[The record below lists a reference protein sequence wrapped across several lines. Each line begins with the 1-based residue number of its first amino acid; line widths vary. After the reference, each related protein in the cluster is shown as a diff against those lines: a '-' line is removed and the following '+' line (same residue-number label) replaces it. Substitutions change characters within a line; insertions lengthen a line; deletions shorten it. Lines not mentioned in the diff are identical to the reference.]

1 MNRTGEVMI
10 DARRANN
17 LGYFSHEPA
26 LAHPDRIAMIDLT
39 GDAPREVRYGELEER
54 LNRVANLMGAMGLKP
69 GDRLAMCIANR
80 FEFIEI
86 MYGAMRAGVVPVTL
100 STKLGADVLEFTVR
114 DSESVAAIVEPTSNR
129 FIVEVCE
136 AAGLDPLVAFDPAPS
151 GWQDY
156 EGLLMQQVVVFEPP
170 TLAPDHPSFQPY
182 TSGSTGRPKGVVL
195 THAGQLWGI
204 RVFQKHWPDKSGN
217 LSLVAVPMYH
227 KNAMAG
233 TFKPLLHAG
242 GSVVILP
249 DFKPEPFL
257 RALSEYRCTNTGG
270 VPAVYTALLQHRDLI
285 AELDLSHLKSLS
297 VGSAPVQPEL
307 LSDIEETFRV
317 PCVESY
323 GLTEGGP
330 VPIAVPPGVTRVPPG
345 SCGKILP
352 EGELKLVGADGL
364 EHPSEGEIW
373 VRNPGVTPG
382 YWNRPDVNAEKI
394 VDGWLKT
401 GDLFRRDDDGWFYF
415 MGRTDDMFNCGGE
428 NIYPKEVEN
437 LLLCHPDITDASVV
451 PLPHAIKGE
460 APVALITVTKGS
472 TLDEAAAKA
481 WCLENGPAY
490 AHPRRVA
497 VLDTLPLNGAAKI
510 DRLLVQKQA
519 REMFGEE
526 IGR

>member
-1 MNRTGEVMI
+1 M

-26 LAHPDRIAMIDLT
+26 LADPGRIAMIDLT
-39 GDAPREVRYGELEER
+39 GAAPREVTYGELEER
-54 LNRVANLMGAMGLKP
+54 LNRAANLMGAMGLKP
-69 GDRLAMCIANR
+69 GDRLAMCVANR

-100 STKLGADVLEFTVR
+100 NTRLGAEIIDFTVR
-114 DSESVAAIVEPTSNR
+114 DSESVAAIVEPSSNR
-129 FIVEVCE
+129 FVVEVCE
-136 AAGLDPLVAFDPAPS
+136 AAGLDPLVAFDPAPQ

-156 EGLLMQQVVVFEPP
+156 ESLLMKQSVIFDPP
-170 TLAPDHPSFQPY
+170 ELAPDHPSFQPY
-182 TSGSTGRPKGVVL
+182 TSGSTGKPKGVVQ
-195 THAGQLWGI
+195 THEGQLWGI
-204 RVFQKHWPDKSGN
+204 RIFQEHWPEKREN
-217 LSLVAVPMYH
+217 RALAAVPMYH

-233 TFKPLLHAG
+233 AFKPLLHVG

-257 RALSEYRCTNTGG
+257 RALSDYQCTNTGG

-285 AELDLSHLKSLS
+285 AELDFSHLKGLS

-307 LSDIEETFRV
+307 LSDIVETFGV
-317 PCVESY
+317 NCVETY

-330 VPIAVPPGVTRVPPG
+330 VPIAVPPGVTAVPPG

-352 EGELKLVGADGL
+352 EGEVKLVDADGND
-364 EHPSEGEIW
+364 HPSLGELW

-382 YWNRPDVNAEKI
+382 YWKRDDVNAEKI

-401 GDLFRRDDDGWFYF
+401 GDLFRMDDDGWFYF

-437 LLLCHPDITDASVV
+437 LLLSHPDVTDASVV
-451 PLPHAIKGE
+451 PLPHRIKGD
-460 APVALITVTKGS
+460 APVALITVTQGS
-472 TLDEAAAKA
+472 ALDEAAAKA
-481 WCLENGPAY
+481 WCLDNGPAY

-497 VLDTLPLNGAAKI
+497 VLDAMPLNGAGKV
-510 DRLLVQKQA
+510 DRLMVRQEAEALFA
-519 REMFGEE
+519 AE
-526 IGR
+526 IGGN